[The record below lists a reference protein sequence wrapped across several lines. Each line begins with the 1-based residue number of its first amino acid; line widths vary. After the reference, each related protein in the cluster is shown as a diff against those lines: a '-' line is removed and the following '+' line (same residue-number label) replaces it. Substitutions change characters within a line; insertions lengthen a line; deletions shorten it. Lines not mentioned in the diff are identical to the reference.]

1 MIIPYLLFF
10 SSLLFV
16 EYILFTSIFAF
27 GLKRRKHFLLLSV
40 IYIFFFFA
48 LILGLNYIG
57 YKFIEHNSFS
67 YSSIQ
72 YVHLFSS
79 LLILFVYS
87 LFFLLFN
94 EKIHIALFA
103 ATASSISHL
112 MFSSIYNVF
121 LLVCDRYSLYT
132 FFIDGFDWISLL
144 LYLTVLLLSLWFVVF
159 FLSIPFFRF
168 RKEDYKTLN
177 SFISVI
183 FFFSMAILMFFQT
196 NVMVSSSGNKTV
208 SFFFYAV
215 EFLFCLVLL
224 FVQHF
229 MLVWGKDL
237 NEKKALENFDE
248 AYRKQTE
255 MMNKNME
262 TINIKVHDLRHQI
275 SGKASQASLDSEF
288 KKELLDVVSI
298 YDTHMNTGN
307 RVLDS
312 LLQQK
317 ALVCDVNDIQFV
329 VMLDGKKMDFLSVSD
344 MTSLFGNALDNAIEQ
359 ETKEDKEVRFVHV
372 VSQEK
377 DSILSVT
384 IENYCSNKPLFG
396 GDGLPMTSKAKEY
409 HGFGTKSIK
418 SIVEKYGGVCSFQW
432 EKGTFI
438 LNFLFFR

>member
-1 MIIPYLLFF
+1 M
-10 SSLLFV
+10 
-16 EYILFTSIFAF
+16 
-27 GLKRRKHFLLLSV
+27 
-40 IYIFFFFA
+40 
-48 LILGLNYIG
+48 
-57 YKFIEHNSFS
+57 
-67 YSSIQ
+67 
-72 YVHLFSS
+72 HLFSS

-87 LFFLLFN
+87 LFFLLFK

-121 LLVCDRYSLYT
+121 LLICDRYSLYT

-144 LYLTVLLLSLWFVVF
+144 LYLTVLLLSLCFVVF

-208 SFFFYAV
+208 SFFFFAV

-288 KKELLDVVSI
+288 KKELLEAVSI

-432 EKGTFI
+432 EKGSFI